1 MFKMVSAK
9 GVIIT
14 FLLVGLF
21 AFCLINFSTQF
32 SQDNNLNQSII
43 DAPAFS
49 SLNSSLGDSLGGSQT
64 VAETQKEGFEKETQS
79 EQPGFL
85 SLGSIR
91 DAGKIFTG
99 TTVVMFNI
107 LTGGF
112 LADLGI
118 PSVIF
123 TVLGSILLITLIFL
137 GWRVIKL
144 GE

>member
-1 MFKMVSAK
+1 MVSAR
-9 GVIIT
+9 GIIIT

-21 AFCLINFSTQF
+21 AFCLINFSMQV
-32 SQDNNLNQSII
+32 SYNNNLNQSIT
-43 DAPAFS
+43 DSSSFS
-49 SLNSSLGDSLGGSQT
+49 AVNNNLTESLGGSQT
-64 VAETQKEGFEKETQS
+64 VAETQRKGFEIETQS

-91 DAGKIFTG
+91 DAGKAFTG

-112 LADLGI
+112 LPDLGI
-118 PSVIF
+118 SSIIP
-123 TVLGSILLITLIFL
+123 TVLGAILLITLVFL
-137 GWRVIKL
+137 GWRVIKA